1 MKSSVIIDE
10 AIELLLAGQKWVLHE
25 VELDSDPDPE
35 HVFPPSEGEELMQVL
50 DLALVFLGVVQVEHL
65 QVLLQLDQA
74 AQLPQLAQ
82 YAWSHPAIPS

>member
-25 VELDSDPDPE
+25 VELDVDAEPE

-50 DLALVFLGVVQVEHL
+50 DFVLLLLGDVQVEHL